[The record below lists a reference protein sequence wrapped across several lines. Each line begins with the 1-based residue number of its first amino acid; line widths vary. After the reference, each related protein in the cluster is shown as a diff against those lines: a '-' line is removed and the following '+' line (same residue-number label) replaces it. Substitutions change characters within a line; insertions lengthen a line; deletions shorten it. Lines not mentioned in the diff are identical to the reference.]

1 MSSGSTIKKYRVYK
15 GCGFID
21 RVRVTTR
28 PGQGRGRRLVTRGG
42 PPYPFKGCSNW
53 LPIGLLP
60 ASGHAHVAGL
70 YLEALFSFSLCLVS
84 GCAVPARSYP
94 TGNVRPH
101 VRARS
106 QPRIR
111 GRPTTYLCLLLWS
124 PRDMFFSSITTSFGS
139 WDWFLIFLQLSWGRA
154 SGARRPGSRDTGR
167 WVQKPQRSPLRCACA
182 KRACALQDRE

>member
-1 MSSGSTIKKYRVYK
+1 MCPTTEHFQSNEYNDRFFWSGCFQ
-15 GCGFID
+15 GGFFPRDVDVALID

-70 YLEALFSFSLCLVS
+70 YLETLFSFSLCLVS

-101 VRARS
+101 IRARS

-124 PRDMFFSSITTSFGS
+124 PRDS
-139 WDWFLIFLQLSWGRA
+139 LQCKVR
-154 SGARRPGSRDTGR
+154 
-167 WVQKPQRSPLRCACA
+167 LRG
-182 KRACALQDRE
+182 ES

>member
-1 MSSGSTIKKYRVYK
+1 MTLVEVRPVIFRQRLSFQGKWSSVSM

-21 RVRVTTR
+21 RLRVTAR

-42 PPYPFKGCSNW
+42 PPFPFKGCSNW
-53 LPIGLLP
+53 LPIGLPP

-70 YLEALFSFSLCLVS
+70 YLETLFSFSLCLVS

-101 VRARS
+101 IRARS

-124 PRDMFFSSITTSFGS
+124 PRDMQLTIRRAKKHTNFDHSFSIGTQQVC
-139 WDWFLIFLQLSWGRA
+139 D
-154 SGARRPGSRDTGR
+154 
-167 WVQKPQRSPLRCACA
+167 
-182 KRACALQDRE
+182 

>member
-1 MSSGSTIKKYRVYK
+1 MALLN
-15 GCGFID
+15 

-53 LPIGLLP
+53 LPIGLPP

-70 YLEALFSFSLCLVS
+70 YLETLFSFSLCLVS

-101 VRARS
+101 IRARS

-124 PRDMFFSSITTSFGS
+124 PRDITPPSGRDPLGLPPGQRVRKLHRPSRSQADTQPAVCRVARHSSSS
-139 WDWFLIFLQLSWGRA
+139 
-154 SGARRPGSRDTGR
+154 
-167 WVQKPQRSPLRCACA
+167 
-182 KRACALQDRE
+182 E